1 MHTFYCRQD
10 VMPNIPAS
18 HTQPFHLTQLISVG
32 HLELLPVLVTQ
43 NSTAGCRVLTRLQSL
58 LQTIMLITA

>member
-1 MHTFYCRQD
+1 
-10 VMPNIPAS
+10 MPNIPAS

-43 NSTAGCRVLTRLQSL
+43 NSTAGCGVLTRLQSL